1 MELPIILFYVLSS
14 LTVLSALLMVF
25 SKNPVHSILYLIV
38 TFFCI
43 SRHYVLLNAQ
53 FLAIVNVIVY
63 AGAIMV
69 LFLFVVMLMNLN
81 SEKKSF
87 GRPAKIVAASLI
99 SLLFVALTIG
109 IFSQNQTSA
118 NTAVEMGTG
127 DLGLIHNLGSL
138 LYSEYVLPFE
148 LSSILFISAMIGAVM
163 LSKKDEELL
172 D

>member
-1 MELPIILFYVLSS
+1 MELTQILFYVLSS

-43 SRHYVLLNAQ
+43 SGHYILLNAQ

-81 SEKKSF
+81 NEKHSF
-87 GRPAKIVAASLI
+87 GRPAKFLAASLVSI
-99 SLLFVALTIG
+99 LFIALTVG
-109 IFSQNQTSA
+109 IFLGD
-118 NTAVEMGTG
+118 NTATAAVEVGTG
-127 DLGLIHNLGSL
+127 DLGLIHNLGTL

>member
-1 MELPIILFYVLSS
+1 MELAQILFYVLSS

-25 SKNPVHSILYLIV
+25 SKNPVYSILYLIV

-43 SRHYVLLNAQ
+43 SGHYVLLNAQ

-81 SEKKSF
+81 NERHSF
-87 GRPAKIVAASLI
+87 GRPAKFLAATLI
-99 SLLFVALTIG
+99 SLLFVALTVG
-109 IFSQNQTSA
+109 IFLGDKSA
-118 NTAVEMGTG
+118 VTTGIEVGTG
-127 DLGLIHNLGSL
+127 DLGLIHNLGSM

-148 LSSILFISAMIGAVM
+148 LSSILFLSAMIGAVM